1 VHGTPVFEVTEK
13 RDRNVVDLTS
23 ERKKQSQVVSATTDI
38 EQLFPNTS
46 KQPKS
51 TNTNTNTI

>member
-23 ERKKQSQVVSATTDI
+23 ERNKQSQVVSATTDI

-51 TNTNTNTI
+51 TNTNTI